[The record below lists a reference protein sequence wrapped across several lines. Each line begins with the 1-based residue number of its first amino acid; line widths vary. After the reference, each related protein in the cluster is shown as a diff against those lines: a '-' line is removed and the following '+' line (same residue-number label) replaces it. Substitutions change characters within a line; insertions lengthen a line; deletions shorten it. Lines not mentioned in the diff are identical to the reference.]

1 MIDPE
6 SVVHSGKVD
15 PVSKIFSETTA
26 GTVDHE
32 SVVHVPISTTGTVDH
47 ESVVPC
53 GITEGALGAGV
64 LGTGA
69 DARIISS

>member
-15 PVSKIFSETTA
+15 PVSEIFSETTT
-26 GTVDHE
+26 GTMDHE
-32 SVVHVPISTTGTVDH
+32 SVVHVPVSTTGTVDH

-53 GITEGALGAGV
+53 GITEGALGDGA
-64 LGTGA
+64 LETGA
-69 DARIISS
+69 DVRIISS